1 VGLEAGFF
9 IWWEVNKMA
18 TMAVRR
24 EDIMTDYQFK
34 TILKMV
40 LDLAESSNDI
50 EKIKK
55 SLRDLIGE
63 KTETAKDSERYSE
76 RA

>member
-1 VGLEAGFF
+1 
-9 IWWEVNKMA
+9 VNKLTPTAARMEDI
-18 TMAVRR
+18 RR

-55 SLRDLIGE
+55 SLRNLIGE
-63 KTETAKDSERYSE
+63 KTETEKDSEI
-76 RA
+76 A

>member
-1 VGLEAGFF
+1 MTPTAARMEDIRMEG
-9 IWWEVNKMA
+9 IK
-18 TMAVRR
+18 

-55 SLRDLIGE
+55 SLRNLIGE
-63 KTETAKDSERYSE
+63 KTETEKDSEI
-76 RA
+76 A

>member
-1 VGLEAGFF
+1 MTTTAA
-9 IWWEVNKMA
+9 K
-18 TMAVRR
+18 R
-24 EDIMTDYQFK
+24 EDIMTDYQLK

-55 SLRDLIGE
+55 SLRNLIGE
-63 KTETAKDSERYSE
+63 KTEAEKDSEI
-76 RA
+76 